1 MTMAGLGR
9 DIVLLYE
16 KRRDKAV
23 LAQERRRSEAF
34 AKNPA
39 LLELD
44 AEIGALGVRN
54 ARSILHEGS
63 EGPAELDEQLGNLK
77 IRRSALLAETGF
89 PENWLDAWWTC
100 GMCRD
105 TGYVDSKDG
114 SGRTPCICTAQLVL
128 DRLYRA
134 SNLARDAQIGFDRYT
149 DKYYADNANKDR
161 HSAEEPVRAHMNAV
175 YDRIRHFAGHF
186 EEEGTRSLYLYGT
199 TGTGKTF
206 LAKSAGMY
214 LLDSGHT
221 VLYLSAPAFFDAA
234 RSAKFHDEDRP
245 GAEDAY
251 RRILDANLL
260 ILDDLGTEPATDS
273 RYSDLL
279 TLLEARSAPSAETRR
294 TIIVS
299 NMDLKRL
306 YSVYNERI
314 GSRISGEYEVLSFT
328 GVDIRVMK
336 RFG

>member
-1 MTMAGLGR
+1 MAGLGR

-16 KRRDKAV
+16 KRRDKAI
-23 LAQERRRSEAF
+23 LEQAFRRAEAF

-39 LLELD
+39 LSELD

-63 EGPAELDEQLGNLK
+63 EGPAELDEQLQKLRN
-77 IRRSALLAETGF
+77 RRISLLADSGF
-89 PENWLDAWWTC
+89 PGNWLDAWWTC
-100 GMCRD
+100 GKCRD
-105 TGYVDSKDG
+105 TGYSDPGDG
-114 SGRTPCICTAQLVL
+114 SGRKPCSCTSQLVL
-128 DRLYRA
+128 DRLYQA
-134 SNLARDAQIGFDRYT
+134 SNLVRDAQVGFDKYT
-149 DKYYADNANKDR
+149 DKYYPDTANKERYGVD
-161 HSAEEPVRAHMNAV
+161 EPVRVHMNAV
-175 YDRIRHFAGHF
+175 YERIRHFAVHF
-186 EEEGTRSLYLYGT
+186 GEEGTRSLYLYGT

-206 LAKSAGMY
+206 LAKSAGMH

-234 RSAKFHDEDRP
+234 RAAKFRDEDDP
-245 GAEDAY
+245 DAETAY
-251 RRILDANLL
+251 RRILGANLL

-279 TLLEARSAPSAETRR
+279 TLLEARSAPSQEVRR
-294 TIIVS
+294 TIIAS

-328 GVDIRVMK
+328 GADIRVLK